1 MPTQRDALK
10 DLYANKIAAEL
21 AALGDAGIVAR
32 GDATSD
38 VLFVK
43 GDLSPA
49 ERSGADPLS
58 GPDGAALSASL
69 QKLGYPPQDFC
80 AMFSC
85 DASGSPLPA
94 ETFRLAVATLDPAT
108 IVLCD
113 DAARSVFRD
122 TYADELVALP
132 DLEDAVIEPG
142 RVVHVLGIRVLALDG
157 FADAL
162 ASGDGDRKQ
171 LMWRRLKTIPPL
183 GEPY

>member
-1 MPTQRDALK
+1 LK
-10 DLYANKIAAEL
+10 NLYADKISAEL
-21 AALGDAGIVAR
+21 ANLAAAGVVAR

-43 GDLSPA
+43 GDLSDA

-85 DASGSPLPA
+85 DASGAPLPA
-94 ETFRLAVATLDPAT
+94 ETFRLAVSTLDPAT
-108 IVLCD
+108 IILCD
-113 DAARSVFRD
+113 DAACVVFRD
-122 TYADELVALP
+122 TYADELVAMPNL
-132 DLEDAVIEPG
+132 DDAMLEPG
-142 RVVHVLGIRVLALDG
+142 RVVHVLGIRVLALGG

-162 ASGDGDRKQ
+162 ASGDGSRKQ
-171 LMWRRLKTIPPL
+171 LMWSRLKTVPPL